1 MNRMAYLFARKTYP
15 VKEWSEILQEELAG
29 FSWDVQEEKS
39 GRKTVLVYK
48 EQAITVTIHK
58 SKGVSVSVGRQTL
71 TRRNHDMDDIIS
83 LISAYSSQR
92 LYPLDYIEK
101 ISSSGLKYRTDEGVQ
116 FIAFADCAR
125 NWAKYFNENL
135 IHQYT
140 RQDGSALEP
149 LEPDGNGCVG
159 VRDWFAVSPYYE
171 LYSEPKIR
179 FQMDYKPSFMDR
191 LSRIP
196 KKRIKKIYPVFS
208 NIEKRLNK
216 KGWHTFDMG

>member
-39 GRKTVLVYK
+39 GRKTVLVYNK
-48 EQAITVTIHK
+48 QAITVTIHK
-58 SKGVSVSVGRQTL
+58 SKGVSVSVGMQTL
-71 TRRNHDMDDIIS
+71 THRNHDMDDIIS
-83 LISAYSSQR
+83 LISAYSGQR
-92 LYPLDYIEK
+92 LYPLDHIEK
-101 ISSSGLKYRTDEGVQ
+101 ISSSGLSYRTDEG
-116 FIAFADCAR
+116 FNLSHLR
-125 NWAKYFNENL
+125 TAKYFNENL

-196 KKRIKKIYPVFS
+196 KK
-208 NIEKRLNK
+208 E
-216 KGWHTFDMG
+216 